1 MIMKSLDDKLARIRA
16 GEYRPNDFIIAD
28 AKDADMAFG
37 MMAPGLVRDQHG
49 NLAGNSPRA
58 VIICRPCAT

>member
-1 MIMKSLDDKLARIRA
+1 MKSLDDKLARIRA

-37 MMAPGLVRDQHG
+37 MMAPCCLLNRSLRTCGSIPGTGMCVPMR
-49 NLAGNSPRA
+49 
-58 VIICRPCAT
+58 

>member
-1 MIMKSLDDKLARIRA
+1 MKSLDDKLARIRA

-49 NLAGNSPRA
+49 NFGGEFAPRSDYLQ
-58 VIICRPCAT
+58 PCAT